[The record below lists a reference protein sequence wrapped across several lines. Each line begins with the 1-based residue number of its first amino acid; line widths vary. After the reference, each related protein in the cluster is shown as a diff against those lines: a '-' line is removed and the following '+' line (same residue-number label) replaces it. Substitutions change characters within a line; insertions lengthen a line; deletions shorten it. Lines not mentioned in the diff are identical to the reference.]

1 MTDHPSAPD
10 GRAPGA
16 HGPRPPA
23 GRPRLPVGELRW
35 WEVADALWIAEQ
47 HPELLDPPKKP
58 APVPP
63 RNAVPPR
70 APAPQDPPPAPGP
83 PPQDAPEPAG
93 AAADRATP
101 AHPPPPRSPAEADG
115 AEDGAEGGEPV
126 PRPDPRPRRPARPR
140 RRPGPS
146 ARELGRALRPFRQL
160 RRTSPTDEVDEERT
174 GEQFA
179 EAPWLPPA
187 LRPAPE
193 ARWDVVLVV
202 DGAPQMAVW
211 RGTADR
217 LAAVLRRYGG
227 FRDIVLRSL
236 DTDSTGDVVLR
247 DPGRRGATHPVRS
260 LVDQSGRRI
269 VLVLT
274 DGVAAA
280 WRSGAVHSALALWGR
295 HQPLAVLSTLPQR
308 LWHRTGLRPERV
320 RLHLAGRGAAGEA
333 VRWEPA
339 QPHGAEEWVAPL
351 RRDHALAVPVLEV
364 SGEWL
369 SPWARFVAGQQ
380 PRWTEVAA
388 LMVVPGPP
396 GAEPEPEATTP
407 ADATAAE
414 QVGRF
419 RVWAST
425 EAFAL
430 AVRLAAVQLDLPVIT
445 AVQRAM
451 LPRSEPVHL
460 AELLMSGLVEVL
472 PGDESAYV
480 FRPGVREELLAAGTK
495 RTTLQ
500 ASRRAAEVLASR
512 SGAAREL
519 LAHYDG
525 REQPPEPE
533 VTAENARFR
542 AVEHAVLSVLAGEH
556 LPRARRLGRLIA
568 AHTETAPP
576 TDAGERGGVISDET
590 SRGTMKPHNSQNG
603 PNHIDSTHSPH
614 APAAAP
620 ARREPGAPGP
630 LQGGT
635 PVTTVVPGTA
645 APAAEAREEPAGAAY
660 QARAVRPAILGNMPP
675 RNLVFTGRDDLLQ
688 RLEDDLGQGPTAV
701 LPHTLHGMGG
711 VGKSQL
717 ALEYVY
723 RNAAR
728 YDVVWWIPA
737 ERPTQIA
744 QALVELALRLDLPVT
759 GEANTAVPAV
769 LEALRTGRPYPNW
782 LLVFDNAES
791 PESVQNYFPLTSGG
805 GSAGSILV
813 TSRNPQWNTLAH
825 PLEVDVF
832 KREESIQ
839 LLQRRNPDLPDDEAD
854 RLASV
859 LGDLPLAVE
868 QASAWRAETG
878 MPAEDYLR
886 LFEEKRAEL
895 MAVSPPTQYEQTV
908 ATAWNVSLDHLEG
921 KNSAALQLLQ
931 VCSYFAPEPI
941 ARSLFSGAPVEPIA
955 PDLDRSLTDPLRL
968 GRAIREIN
976 RYSLAKID
984 HRTNSIQMHR
994 LVQAVLNARMSQ
1006 EQRDRMQHG
1015 AHLLL
1020 AAATPRD
1027 PQDPSHWGRFGELY
1041 PHVVVSEAMRS
1052 PSRHVRQMVHAVAEF
1067 LYYWGDH
1074 EGSRDFSQ
1082 RAYDSW
1088 CELHGEDD
1096 RQTLMLGRHLR
1107 YVLWALGRY
1116 REAAA
1121 LSTRMLAVLE
1131 ERPGSDVDDEF
1142 LRVRGL
1148 AASDSRASGDF
1159 TAARAINEEVY
1170 ERAVRAYGDDD
1181 PETLM
1186 HAHNLGVSLRVTGDF
1201 RGALELDRQTWR
1213 RRTQMFGEDSLS
1225 SMLTESSIALD
1236 RRELGEYVDAVQL
1249 FEGITERYQLQIG
1262 ANHPNTLR
1270 NVARLGVSLRK
1281 AGRHAEAA
1289 ELTRRARK
1297 ELLSRYGPE
1306 HPDSLVASLNLSVD
1320 LRQSGELT
1328 DSMRLGEAT
1337 RDLFARVF
1345 GADHPHTLEAEMDLA
1360 ITYRLLGKVDE
1371 ARTLNES
1378 ALARCTAQLGDGHPD
1393 ALVCRINLASD
1404 LFAQGDAAGALAL
1417 DEATLTAAKES
1428 LGANHPTVLVLIS
1441 NLSQDL
1447 RALGR
1452 LAESEE
1458 LRQAAV
1464 EGIGRVLGER
1474 HPAHA
1479 DAVASRRANCDID
1492 PMPI

>member
-1 MTDHPSAPD
+1 M
-10 GRAPGA
+10 
-16 HGPRPPA
+16 
-23 GRPRLPVGELRW
+23 
-35 WEVADALWIAEQ
+35 ADALWIAEQ
-47 HPELLDPPKKP
+47 HPELLGVERESAPPPTAAPKPPPQPRPQPQP
-58 APVPP
+58 APDATAPVHQDEHDADAGADVPHTP
-63 RNAVPPR
+63 LR
-70 APAPQDPPPAPGP
+70 APEAAAEERAAPPPAP
-83 PPQDAPEPAG
+83 
-93 AAADRATP
+93 
-101 AHPPPPRSPAEADG
+101 AEESADG
-115 AEDGAEGGEPV
+115 V
-126 PRPDPRPRRPARPR
+126 PRQGAGR
-140 RRPGPS
+140 RRTGRARRRTGPS
-146 ARELGRALRPFRQL
+146 ARNLGRALRPFRQI
-160 RRTSPTDEVDEERT
+160 RRTSPVEEVDEERT

-187 LRPAPE
+187 LRSAPE

-202 DGAPQMAVW
+202 DSAPHMAIW
-211 RGTADR
+211 RATADR
-217 LAAVLRRYGG
+217 LAGVLRRYGG
-227 FRDIVLRSL
+227 FRDIVLRRL
-236 DTDSTGDVVLR
+236 DTDSTGGVVLR
-247 DPGRRGATHPVRS
+247 GPGRRGATHPVRS

-280 WRSGAVHSALALWGR
+280 WRSGAVHTALALWGR

-320 RLHLAGRGAAGEA
+320 RLHLSGRGAAGEA
-333 VRWEPA
+333 VDWAPTR
-339 QPHGAEEWVAPL
+339 PHGTDDWVAPL
-351 RRDHALAVPVLEV
+351 RRAHALAVPVLEV

-369 SPWARFVAGQQ
+369 SPWARFVTGEQ

-388 LMVVPGPP
+388 LMVTPDAPH
-396 GAEPEPEATTP
+396 EPAVEQEPARQ
-407 ADATAAE
+407 DVSAAE
-414 QVGRF
+414 QVARF
-419 RVWAST
+419 RVWASP
-425 EAFAL
+425 EAFEL
-430 AVRLAAVQLDLPVIT
+430 AVRLAAVQLDLPVIA

-451 LPRSEPVHL
+451 MPESAPVHL

-472 PGDESAYV
+472 PGDDSAYV

-519 LAHYDG
+519 LAHYEG

-568 AHTETAPP
+568 AHTETAQP
-576 TDAGERGGVISDET
+576 TDAGERGGVISDE
-590 SRGTMKPHNSQNG
+590 SPRGTMKHPNSQDG
-603 PNHIDSTHSPH
+603 PSRTDSTYPSQSPT
-614 APAAAP
+614 AGPAG
-620 ARREPGAPGP
+620 RGSGAPGP

-645 APAAEAREEPAGAAY
+645 APATDGREDPAGAAPHPL
-660 QARAVRPAILGNMPP
+660 RAAGPAILGNMPP
-675 RNLVFTGRDDLLQ
+675 RNLVFTGRDDLLD
-688 RLEDDLGQGPTAV
+688 RLEADLGEGPTAV
-701 LPHTLHGMGG
+701 LPHALHGMGG

-769 LEALRTGRPYPNW
+769 LEALRTGRPYANW

-791 PESVQNYFPLTSGG
+791 PESVQSYFPLTTGG
-805 GSAGSILV
+805 GSSGSILV

-839 LLQRRNPDLPDDEAD
+839 LLQRRNPDLPHDEAD
-854 RLASV
+854 QLASV

-878 MPAEDYLR
+878 MPAEEYLR
-886 LFEEKRAEL
+886 LFAEKRAEL

-955 PDLDRSLTDPLRL
+955 PDLDRALTDPLRL

-1006 EQRDRMQHG
+1006 EQRDRLQHG

-1041 PHVVVSEAMRS
+1041 PHVVVSDAMSS
-1052 PSRHVRQMVHAVAEF
+1052 PSRHVRQMVHAVAEY

-1074 EGSRDFSQ
+1074 EGSREFSQ
-1082 RAYDSW
+1082 RAYDIWS
-1088 CELHGEDD
+1088 ELHGEDD

-1116 REAAA
+1116 HDAAA

-1148 AASDSRASGDF
+1148 AASDSRAGGDF
-1159 TAARAINEEVY
+1159 KAARDINQEVY
-1170 ERAVRAYGDDD
+1170 QRAVRAYGDDD

-1186 HAHNLGVSLRVTGDF
+1186 HAHNLGVSLRVNGDF
-1201 RGALELDRQTWR
+1201 RAALELDRQTWQR
-1213 RRTQMFGEDSLS
+1213 RAQMFGEDSLS

-1320 LRQSGELT
+1320 LRQSGELS
-1328 DSMRLGEAT
+1328 DSMRLGEQT
-1337 RDLFARVF
+1337 RDQFARVF
-1345 GADHPHTLEAEMDLA
+1345 GPDHPHTLEAEMDLA
-1360 ITYRLLGKVDE
+1360 ITYRLLNKVDE
-1371 ARTLNES
+1371 ARRLNES
-1378 ALARCTAQLGDGHPD
+1378 ALERCSALLGEGHPD
-1393 ALVCRINLASD
+1393 TLVCRINLASD
-1404 LFAQGDAAGALAL
+1404 LFAQGEVAAALAL
-1417 DEATLTAAKES
+1417 DETTLRAAKET
-1428 LGANHPTVLVLIS
+1428 LGEDHPTVLVLTS

-1452 LAESEE
+1452 RAESEE
-1458 LRQAAV
+1458 LRRIAV
-1464 EGIGRVLGER
+1464 EGIARVLGEQ

>member
-1 MTDHPSAPD
+1 MTEGPPAPE
-10 GRAPGA
+10 GRGPDAR
-16 HGPRPPA
+16 GPRPPSDPA
-23 GRPRLPVGELRW
+23 RLSVGELRW
-35 WEVADALWIAEQ
+35 WEVADALWMAEH
-47 HPELLDPPKKP
+47 HPELLDPHKES
-58 APVPP
+58 A
-63 RNAVPPR
+63 
-70 APAPQDPPPAPGP
+70 PPPAAQRPAP
-83 PPQDAPEPAG
+83 PPEPPRTPERPAPDVAGPGQEPGREAVLDSG
-93 AAADRATP
+93 V
-101 AHPPPPRSPAEADG
+101 PPPPVAEA
-115 AEDGAEGGEPV
+115 
-126 PRPDPRPRRPARPR
+126 RPAPREEQEASGTGDPGAAPR
-140 RRPGPS
+140 RRRSARVRRRRGPS
-146 ARELGRALRPFRQL
+146 ARNLGRALRPLRQI
-160 RRTSPTDEVDEERT
+160 RRTSPAEEVDEERT

-187 LRPAPE
+187 MRPSPE

-202 DGAPQMAVW
+202 DSAPQMAVW
-211 RGTADR
+211 RATADR

-227 FRDIVLRSL
+227 FRDIVLRRL
-236 DTDSTGDVVLR
+236 DTDATGGVVLR
-247 DPGRRGATHPVRS
+247 APGRRGATQPVRS

-280 WRSGAVHSALALWGR
+280 WRSGAVHTALALWAR

-320 RLHLAGRGAAGEA
+320 RLHLSGRGAAGEA
-333 VRWEPA
+333 VDWEPA
-339 QPHGAEEWVAPL
+339 QPYGADAWAVPL
-351 RRDHALAVPVLEV
+351 RRARALPVPVLEV

-369 SPWARFVAGQQ
+369 SPWARFVAGEQ

-388 LMVVPGPP
+388 LMVRPGVGPV
-396 GAEPEPEATTP
+396 EPEPAP
-407 ADATAAE
+407 RDASAAE
-414 QVGRF
+414 QVAQF
-419 RVWAST
+419 RVWASA
-425 EAFAL
+425 EGFEL
-430 AVRLAAVQLDLPVIT
+430 AVRLAAVQLDLPVIA

-451 LPRSEPVHL
+451 LPESEPVHL
-460 AELLMSGLVEVL
+460 AELLMSGLVEAV

-519 LAHYDG
+519 LAHYEG
-525 REQPPEPE
+525 RGQEPEPE

-556 LPRARRLGRLIA
+556 LPRARRLGQLIA
-568 AHTETAPP
+568 AHTRTAPP
-576 TDAGERGGVISDET
+576 TDAGERGGVISDESSQGRMSQDNSLESPRRT
-590 SRGTMKPHNSQNG
+590 DPPYPPQSASAETGGRG
-603 PNHIDSTHSPH
+603 
-614 APAAAP
+614 
-620 ARREPGAPGP
+620 PGAPGP
-630 LQGGT
+630 HQGGT

-645 APAAEAREEPAGAAY
+645 APATPAWEGPAGAAP
-660 QARAVRPAILGNMPP
+660 QTRAVRPAILGNMPP
-675 RNLVFTGRDDLLQ
+675 RNLVFTGRDDLLL
-688 RLEDDLGQGPTAV
+688 RLEADLGEGPTAV

-723 RNAAR
+723 RNADR

-744 QALVELALRLDLPVT
+744 QALVELALRLNLPVT
-759 GEANTAVPAV
+759 AEASTAVPAV
-769 LEALRTGRPYPNW
+769 LEALRTGVPYANW

-791 PESVQNYFPLTSGG
+791 PESVQSYFPLTSGG
-805 GSAGSILV
+805 GSAGAILV

-832 KREESIQ
+832 KRAESIQ
-839 LLQRRNPDLPDDEAD
+839 LLQRRNPDLPEAEAD
-854 RLASV
+854 QLASV

-878 MPAEDYLR
+878 MPAEEYLR

-1006 EQRDRMQHG
+1006 EQRERMQHG

-1027 PQDPSHWGRFGELY
+1027 PQDPSHWARFGELY
-1041 PHVVVSEAMRS
+1041 PHVVVSDAMRS
-1052 PSRHVRQMVHAVAEF
+1052 PSRHVRQMVHAVAEY

-1082 RAYDSW
+1082 RAYDAW
-1088 CELHGEDD
+1088 TELHGEDD
-1096 RQTLMLGRHLR
+1096 RQTLQLGRHLR
-1107 YVLWALGRY
+1107 YVLWVLGRFG
-1116 REAAA
+1116 EAAA
-1121 LSTRMLAVLE
+1121 LSRRMLAVLE
-1131 ERPGSDVDDEF
+1131 ARPGSDVDDEF

-1148 AASDSRASGDF
+1148 AASDSRAGGKF
-1159 TAARAINEEVY
+1159 PTAREINAEVH

-1186 HAHNLGVSLRVTGDF
+1186 HAHNLGVSLRVNGDF
-1201 RGALELDRQTWR
+1201 RGALELDRQTWQR
-1213 RRTQMFGEDSLS
+1213 KTQMYGEDSLS
-1225 SMLTESSIALD
+1225 SMLTESSVALD
-1236 RRELGEYVDAVQL
+1236 RRELGEYIEAVRL
-1249 FEGITERYQLQIG
+1249 FEDITERYRLRIG

-1281 AGRHAEAA
+1281 AGHHAEAA
-1289 ELTRRARK
+1289 ELTRRSRK
-1297 ELLSRYGPE
+1297 ELIGRYGPE

-1328 DSMRLGEAT
+1328 DSMKLGEAT
-1337 RDLFARVF
+1337 RDLFAQVF
-1345 GADHPHTLEAEMDLA
+1345 GADHPHTLEAEMNLA

-1371 ARTLNES
+1371 ARALNES
-1378 ALARCTAQLGDGHPD
+1378 ALARCSALLGEGHPD
-1393 ALVCRINLASD
+1393 TLVCRINLASD
-1404 LFAQGDAAGALAL
+1404 LFAQGDTAGALAL
-1417 DEATLTAAKES
+1417 DEATLAAAEDI
-1428 LGANHPTVLVLIS
+1428 LGADHPTVLVLTS

-1452 LAESEE
+1452 LTESEE

-1464 EGIGRVLGER
+1464 QGIGRVLGEQ
-1474 HPAHA
+1474 HPAFA